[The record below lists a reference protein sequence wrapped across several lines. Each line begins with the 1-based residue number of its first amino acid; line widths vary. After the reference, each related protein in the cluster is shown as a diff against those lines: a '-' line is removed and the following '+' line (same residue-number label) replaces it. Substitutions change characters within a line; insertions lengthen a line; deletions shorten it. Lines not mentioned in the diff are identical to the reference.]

1 MIPPPKPWEVGST
14 ASNGKCPVVN
24 ENNTASSSV
33 GTSSN
38 VPIMPA
44 RPTASQAALLNQ
56 TGIMQSTAP
65 SYGNGYSQYNR
76 YGANGYGG
84 SYGANGYGG
93 SYGASG
99 YGNTYGASGY
109 GNTYGGGYGS
119 TYGGYGSSYGTGYS
133 PYNRYGTT
141 MGGYNRFGGMGN
153 QMNGPMMGPNGLP
166 IPEGELPL
174 TARLEQSTQATFQM
188 LDQIVQAFG
197 GFSQMLESTFFATHS
212 SFMAMAGVAEQ
223 FGMFRTYLGQALSV
237 FSLMEFIRNGLNWI
251 RGVSTD
257 RGIQGSVDVTRQA
270 DTLTVDGFSAFEKEQ
285 NQLQKSGPS
294 KRPLWVFLA
303 VVIGLPWLMSKLI
316 SQLRQRKLEQ
326 QEAAIRAAALNGES
340 LVDPNR
346 IIAKNG
352 ASTSVQLHPSQIRN
366 LEFCRATYAFA
377 GDAPGDLSLQPGD
390 IVAVLAR
397 SDPVTG
403 EATAW
408 WRGRTQAGAV
418 GIFPGSYV
426 EILPRKDSHANTDTV
441 QSNPSAPFST
451 EFSTTLPQV

>member
-1 MIPPPKPWEVGST
+1 MI
-14 ASNGKCPVVN
+14 
-24 ENNTASSSV
+24 
-33 GTSSN
+33 
-38 VPIMPA
+38 
-44 RPTASQAALLNQ
+44 Q
-56 TGIMQSTAP
+56 AP

-257 RGIQGSVDVTRQA
+257 RGIQGS
-270 DTLTVDGFSAFEKEQ
+270 EQ

-316 SQLRQRKLEQ
+316 SQLH
-326 QEAAIRAAALNGES
+326 
-340 LVDPNR
+340 PNR